1 VSIRG
6 GGVEF
11 LSNLIILG
19 SLGIDIILGMD

>member
-11 LSNLIILG
+11 LSNLIING
-19 SLGIDIILGMD
+19 SPGIDIILGMD